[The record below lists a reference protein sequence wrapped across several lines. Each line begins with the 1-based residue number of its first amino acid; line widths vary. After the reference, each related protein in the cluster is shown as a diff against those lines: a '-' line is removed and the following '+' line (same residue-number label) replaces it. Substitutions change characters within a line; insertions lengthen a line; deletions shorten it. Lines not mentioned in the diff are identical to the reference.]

1 MIFRQQAL
9 VFIITSALVMAATAG
24 AQSAQTTEWM
34 NSVQLKKFSNQMG
47 RKGYFP
53 TKIKCKRKSSVGG
66 LADPVLVRLTYETKY
81 KKASRWAWAYSGNLH
96 KLKREY
102 KNNGYKL
109 VSRSSFSSLN
119 GGFILKC
126 GLWHK

>member
-1 MIFRQQAL
+1 MLRSHFLAVVL
-9 VFIITSALVMAATAG
+9 TSTFLLTSAPLSQA
-24 AQSAQTTEWM
+24 AQTTEWM
-34 NSVQLKKFSNQMG
+34 NSTQLKKFSNVMQ

-53 TKIKCKRKSSVGG
+53 TKIKCKRKPAVGG
-66 LADPVLVRLTYETKY
+66 IADPVLVRMTYETNY

-96 KLKREY
+96 KLTRQY
-102 KNNGYKL
+102 KASGFKL